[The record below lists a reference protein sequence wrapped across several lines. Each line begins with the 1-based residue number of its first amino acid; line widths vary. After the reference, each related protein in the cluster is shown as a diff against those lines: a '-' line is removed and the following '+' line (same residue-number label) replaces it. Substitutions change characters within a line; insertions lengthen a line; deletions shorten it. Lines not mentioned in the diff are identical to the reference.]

1 MYDVTLGRDWFD
13 QMKGSAIRV
22 ISVTKPEVVSAT
34 ANLVDDRAAP
44 SAVLMIGVP
53 GFKDH
58 GTSIVTGKL
67 GMKPESPPEIA
78 KQHCENLTENE
89 ETIWAA
95 PRVLN
100 STWAACVI
108 IRQQEI
114 KALTMEVNEWAIM
127 QGSKLAKL
135 LTRNPSSDSYP
146 LQPDSVDQILSKAAK
161 DPDLSN
167 KLRHRIVKFYAGLAE
182 QARILRKYV
191 TALKKDMRSGIGY
204 GDYANNLN
212 KTGVLSIIDPGY
224 PGPMDA
230 LFREGKRLTDS
241 NNTAMEPNGRSD
253 DQGSIRQDNKDE
265 SGCLNT
271 SKTPLTAAGLE
282 TRHRNSSDSI
292 GEPNLSQGEYGS
304 TNTDSTEPDD
314 APDVSDRDRDLDL
327 EVYFKENELPTIPTI
342 IAAPT
347 ASNHFFI
354 ALEEVETHWLQLA
367 QFEAL
372 VKARKIQ
379 LEIVGTEYRLASD
392 NERDWAAA
400 NTMERGRETRA
411 KVPVSTDTKASEI
424 STPDRQIEIEVT
436 KRSGIDQERTDA
448 ATNEPE
454 KLCSSSPDELAPCI
468 LCPRSFGNGHAERLT
483 ALEQAQVQ
491 SNLETRRRAS
501 LSTSSTTRNT
511 VNSNDGD
518 SQAPIIRE
526 QTIPDPMSENPSGGA
541 ASTRPPPAVSKDQL
555 VSSDLDGKKVDS
567 FYESAYWVPGGE
579 QRPEGI
585 WLEPLVNVAR
595 SVTRSPFTKE
605 GALYE
610 PVFRTIKT
618 GEHTTGEIVV
628 HSLADSSKFGLS
640 LGDRP
645 AKKSLV
651 FGATLLDRSF
661 RMGHV
666 GNYEFGFLVI
676 FGSPMDG
683 IRASTN
689 KCSSDESS
697 QNSGQLISPRNP
709 LYPKLQDCLLK
720 RVVDE
725 DEDVFLGLSAS
736 VDLPQPVHAQDPGST
751 ESSSLVQGPADA
763 QSIPKVEVVTDVV
776 RLHHLTKPFEKRQR
790 RLLRQDAA
798 LMIREYQEK
807 AIGRVTVCPGPNH
820 MPHLVAEL
828 VRLTVMV
835 SEASQRQ
842 THRRQ
847 SMRAN
852 PDALRYATQHL
863 TPSEAEAFACLAAV
877 QVHLHGIDALQ
888 DFRERL
894 RVTRPLAHLD
904 LLIRLT
910 MEIIDEKMV
919 IAPNYMEREF
929 QKCCEYLFRLEP
941 MIQIDWAWLGYRP
954 KNETCLR
961 RAPAGSTLQIDPL
974 LRRQVH
980 SLHVVNFHQIEFRPK
995 STLPSPTPGKVHA
1008 DDILALLP
1016 AGTVIVE
1023 KASSRRENADETIM
1037 EEWGASSKIVQ
1048 RHLSAQATPTM
1059 LSPGYH
1065 PTITR
1070 YNPYCFDESL
1080 LFEPRADRD
1089 NVLHQSSFPQ
1099 QIERR
1104 TAAARPAD
1112 LRAGAESLIQPV
1124 TVILNEHNAIS
1135 EDSGAT
1141 NAVNHA
1147 QSNVRTST
1155 ASSGIIIDHSKPL
1168 SPRKTRA
1175 NSSPEPPSQSF
1186 ETARREEVQHQRY
1199 RRLNDPPT
1207 TPYLDARR
1215 DEELEEGEISE
1226 LEYLDEGEDEL
1237 QYPEN
1242 SEYSIN
1248 KELPRLTW
1256 CFTVSSEESD
1266 RLPVQNGTAFVPGKP
1281 SATVRKA
1288 VPSLSVNIP
1297 DFTAAPRSKET
1308 KLELVYARASSPE
1321 IIPIEFP
1328 AIWQTMP
1335 ALRLPSHHQAPPVVM
1350 VNTVLAGDASNVP
1363 QPPKSPL
1370 PLLKRKASQVD
1381 RPEPHSSSSTG
1392 TSMVLGAS
1400 VASNLGSSNHSV
1412 RSAPGR
1418 FVPMTQFT
1426 GVLDFQ
1432 LAETKRRNFSNS
1444 LTSVKSE
1451 PSTQSTSHLLQIAL
1465 PDKGSEKT
1473 DCETYQRP
1481 IKSLGI
1487 VDEDGYGKEGEEMSE
1502 GESIEEREMEEQIDE
1517 TSDEEFM
1524 REFFYIDDWRSWLAD
1539 KDIAADLVSHSSQSP
1554 ECSVGTIGTE
1564 PASSDA
1570 TDDDMDTESDSYS
1583 GQESETVPIN
1593 RERNRPR
1600 TPFNLANPDQQLS
1613 PALLE
1618 ATDFVH
1624 QPSAVRDP
1632 LGYHDHSQTVT
1643 RNITNPS
1650 PEAIVEQYN
1659 PDQLPGPGHPLSG
1672 NGRVRKIIDFELGR
1686 PPI

>member
-1 MYDVTLGRDWFD
+1 
-13 QMKGSAIRV
+13 MKGSAIRV

-78 KQHCENLTENE
+78 KQHCESLTENE

-108 IRQQEI
+108 ICQQEI
-114 KALTMEVNEWAIM
+114 RALTMEVNEWAIM

-146 LQPDSVDQILSKAAK
+146 LQPDSVDQILSKAAE

-167 KLRHRIVKFYAGLAE
+167 ELHHRIIKFYAGLAE

-230 LFREGKRLTDS
+230 LFREGKQLTDS

-292 GEPNLSQGEYGS
+292 GEPNLSQGEYGR
-304 TNTDSTEPDD
+304 TNTDSTEPDN

-354 ALEEVETHWLQLA
+354 ALEEVEKHWLQLA

-392 NERDWAAA
+392 NERDWATA
-400 NTMERGRETRA
+400 NAMERGRETRA

-436 KRSGIDQERTDA
+436 KRSRIDQERTDA

-468 LCPRSFGNGHAERLT
+468 LCPRSF
-483 ALEQAQVQ
+483 
-491 SNLETRRRAS
+491 
-501 LSTSSTTRNT
+501 
-511 VNSNDGD
+511 VNSNDGEN
-518 SQAPIIRE
+518 QAPIIRE

-555 VSSDLDGKKVDS
+555 VSSDLDGKRG
-567 FYESAYWVPGGE
+567 ESRDPRGSGSN
-579 QRPEGI
+579 P
-585 WLEPLVNVAR
+585 
-595 SVTRSPFTKE
+595 SST
-605 GALYE
+605 
-610 PVFRTIKT
+610 
-618 GEHTTGEIVV
+618 
-628 HSLADSSKFGLS
+628 SLAPLPEAHSPRKAHCTNLSFGPLRQD
-640 LGDRP
+640 G
-645 AKKSLV
+645 
-651 FGATLLDRSF
+651 TCW
-661 RMGHV
+661 
-666 GNYEFGFLVI
+666 NYEFGFLVI

-683 IRASTN
+683 IR
-689 KCSSDESS
+689 
-697 QNSGQLISPRNP
+697 QLISPRDL
-709 LYPKLQDCLLK
+709 LYPTIQDCLLK

-725 DEDVFLGLSAS
+725 EGDVFLGLSTS
-736 VDLPQPVHAQDPGST
+736 IDLPQPVHAQDPGST

-790 RLLRQDAA
+790 RILRQDAA
-798 LMIREYQEK
+798 LMICEYQEK
-807 AIGRVTVCPGPNH
+807 AIGRVTVRPGPNH

-835 SEASQRQ
+835 SEASQHQ

-863 TPSEAEAFACLAAV
+863 TPSEAEAFTCLAAV
-877 QVHLHGIDALQ
+877 QVHLHRIDALQ

-894 RVTRPLAHLD
+894 QVTRPLAHLD

-910 MEIIDEKMV
+910 MEIIDEKTV
-919 IAPNYMEREF
+919 VTPNYMEREF

-941 MIQIDWAWLGYRP
+941 MIQIDWAGLGYRP

-974 LRRQVH
+974 LRRQ
-980 SLHVVNFHQIEFRPK
+980 IEFRPK
-995 STLPSPTPGKVHA
+995 STLPSSTPGKVHA

-1023 KASSRRENADETIM
+1023 KAKSRRENADETIM
-1037 EEWGASSKIVQ
+1037 EEWGASLKIVQ
-1048 RHLSAQATPTM
+1048 RHLSARATPTM
-1059 LSPGYH
+1059 QSPGYN

-1070 YNPYCFDESL
+1070 YNPYRFDESL
-1080 LFEPRADRD
+1080 LFEPHADRD
-1089 NVLHQSSFPQ
+1089 NVLHQSSLPQ
-1099 QIERR
+1099 QIERL
-1104 TAAARPAD
+1104 TAAVRPAD
-1112 LRAGAESLIQPV
+1112 RRAGTESFSQLV
-1124 TVILNEHNAIS
+1124 TVDLNEHDAIP

-1141 NAVNHA
+1141 NAFNNRQAALRRFSDIHKRRDRYEKETEHA
-1147 QSNVRTST
+1147 RNIRSSRQST
-1155 ASSGIIIDHSKPL
+1155 GIIVDSLEPL
-1168 SPRKTRA
+1168 SPRRQRS
-1175 NSSPEPPSQSF
+1175 NLSPEPPSQSF
-1186 ETARREEVQHQRY
+1186 DTIQQGEVQRQRY
-1199 RRLNDPPT
+1199 RRSSDPPT
-1207 TPYLDARR
+1207 TPYLNARC

-1226 LEYLDEGEDEL
+1226 LEYMDDGDGL
-1237 QYPEN
+1237 QYPDNISRED
-1242 SEYSIN
+1242 
-1248 KELPRLTW
+1248 
-1256 CFTVSSEESD
+1256 SD
-1266 RLPVQNGTAFVPGKP
+1266 RRPVQHGSAIVPGKH
-1281 SATVRKA
+1281 SATVQKA
-1288 VPSLSVNIP
+1288 VPSLSIDIP
-1297 DFTAAPRSKET
+1297 DSTAVPWSKET
-1308 KLELVYARASSPE
+1308 KFEPVYARASSPE
-1321 IIPIEFP
+1321 IIPIEYP

-1335 ALRLPSHHQAPPVVM
+1335 ALRLPSLHQAPPVIM
-1350 VNTVLAGDASNVP
+1350 VNTVLTGDASNVP
-1363 QPPKSPL
+1363 RPPKPL
-1370 PLLKRKASQVD
+1370 LPPLKRKASQVD
-1381 RPEPHSSSSTG
+1381 QAEPDSSSSTSA
-1392 TSMVLGAS
+1392 SMVLGAS
-1400 VASNLGSSNHSV
+1400 VVSSAGSSSRSLRSV
-1412 RSAPGR
+1412 PGR
-1418 FVPMTQFT
+1418 FVPTTQFT
-1426 GVLDFQ
+1426 GILDFQ
-1432 LAETKRRNFSNS
+1432 LAETKRHDFSNS
-1444 LTSVKSE
+1444 LTSVKSG

-1465 PDKGSEKT
+1465 PVKGSEKM
-1473 DCETYQRP
+1473 DCETYQRLT
-1481 IKSLGI
+1481 KSLGI
-1487 VDEDGYGKEGEEMSE
+1487 VDEDGYDIEGEEMS
-1502 GESIEEREMEEQIDE
+1502 GGD
-1517 TSDEEFM
+1517 
-1524 REFFYIDDWRSWLAD
+1524 
-1539 KDIAADLVSHSSQSP
+1539 QSP

-1570 TDDDMDTESDSYS
+1570 TDDDMDTESNSYS
-1583 GQESETVPIN
+1583 SQESETIPIN

-1600 TPFNLANPDQQLS
+1600 TPFNLANPDQQYIAHGERTYSEMYFFHHMHQGKILFPDNRLT

-1624 QPSAVRDP
+1624 QPSAVRDS

-1659 PDQLPGPGHPLSG
+1659 PDRLPGPGHPLSG